1 MATIRKPPGHVK
13 PRRAAAPPIVVE
25 KRSFT
30 PFAGFCYNFS
40 VMKAR
45 DVSAILSD
53 IATLLEL
60 KGDNPFKIRAY
71 ERGARIVDG
80 LGDELDALVREGRL
94 REHKG
99 LGSALSDK
107 ITELVTTGRL
117 PYYDDLRREFPATIF
132 ELLNIPGLGPKKVRL
147 LYQALGVRTLGELEY
162 ACLENRL
169 LALDGFGEKSQ
180 SKILEGIRLLKR
192 HQGRFLFSDAMASA
206 ETVIDQLQVVPAVRR
221 ISVAGSLRR
230 RMESVKDI
238 DLLISSDSP
247 ADVMARFVSLPEVAE
262 VIAHGDTKSTI
273 RLADGLQ
280 ADLRVVTDAE
290 FPYALH
296 HLTGSKEHN
305 TALRALA
312 KARGLKM
319 NEYGLFRGEELIPCA
334 TEADIF
340 DALGME
346 EIPPE
351 LRENLGEIETAQA
364 RRLPR
369 LIDEAD
375 IQGVFHVHTTESDG
389 HDTLERM
396 VEAASALGYRYLGI
410 SDHSRS
416 ARYAN
421 GLSIERVRA
430 QQAAIDEAQQ
440 RHPRITLFKGIEADI
455 LPDGSLDYPDDVL
468 DRFDFVIASV
478 HSKFGMT
485 EAAMTDRVVRAIS
498 HPAVTIL
505 GHPTGRLLLSREGY
519 PLNLGR
525 VLDAARHHAVA
536 IELNANPHRLDL
548 DWRFC
553 KDARDRGVVFSI
565 NPDAHTAEGLGDLR
579 YGVGI
584 ARKGWLTRDDV
595 LNTQSAERMR
605 QTLSAKRAHAG
616 HST

>member
-1 MATIRKPPGHVK
+1 
-13 PRRAAAPPIVVE
+13 
-25 KRSFT
+25 
-30 PFAGFCYNFS
+30 
-40 VMKAR
+40 MKAR
-45 DVSAILSD
+45 EVSAILSD

-71 ERGARIVDG
+71 QQGARIVDG
-80 LGDELDALVREGRL
+80 LGDELAGLVREGRL
-94 REHKG
+94 HEHKG
-99 LGSALSDK
+99 LGSALCDK

-117 PYYDDLRREFPATIF
+117 HYYDELRREFPATIF
-132 ELLNIPGLGPKKVRL
+132 ELLKIPGLGPKKVRL
-147 LYQALGVRTLGELEY
+147 LYQTLGVRSLGELEY

-180 SKILEGIRLLKR
+180 ANILDGIRLLKR
-192 HQGRFLFSDAMASA
+192 HQGRFLVSDATAAADMLIA
-206 ETVIDQLQVVPAVRR
+206 QLRAVPAVRR

-230 RMESVKDI
+230 RNETVKDI
-238 DLLISSDSP
+238 DLLISSDAP
-247 ADVMARFVSLPEVAE
+247 VEVMARFVTLPQVAE
-262 VIAHGDTKSTI
+262 IIAHGATKSSI

-280 ADLRVVTDAE
+280 ADLRVVSDLE

-296 HLTGSKEHN
+296 HFTGSKEHN
-305 TALRALA
+305 TALRGLA
-312 KARGLKM
+312 KSQGLKM

-340 DALGME
+340 AALGME

-351 LRENLGEIETAQA
+351 LRENLGEIEAA
-364 RRLPR
+364 RARQLPR
-369 LIDEAD
+369 LIVEGDL
-375 IQGVFHVHTTESDG
+375 QGAFHVHTTESDG
-389 HDTLERM
+389 HDSLERM
-396 VEAASALGYRYLGI
+396 VTAAEALGYRYLGI

-430 QQAAIDEAQQ
+430 QQAEIDEAQR
-440 RHPRITLFKGIEADI
+440 RHPGIMLFKGIEADI

-485 EAAMTDRVVRAIS
+485 EAEMTDRVVRAIS

-505 GHPTGRLLLSREGY
+505 GHPTGRLLLSRESY
-519 PLNLGR
+519 LLDLSR
-525 VLDAARHHAVA
+525 VLDAARRHAVA

-553 KDARDRGVVFSI
+553 KDARDRGVIFSI

-595 LNTQSAERMR
+595 LNTQSAERIR

-616 HST
+616 QPS

>member
-1 MATIRKPPGHVK
+1 MSSHKWNASPP
-13 PRRAAAPPIVVE
+13 VVVDN
-25 KRSFT
+25 RPFT

-40 VMKAR
+40 AMKAR
-45 DVSAILSD
+45 EVSAILSD

-71 ERGARIVDG
+71 QQGARIVDG
-80 LGDELDALVREGRL
+80 LGDELVVLVREGRL
-94 REHKG
+94 HEHKG

-117 PYYDDLRREFPATIF
+117 PYYDELRREFPATIF
-132 ELLNIPGLGPKKVRL
+132 ELLKIPGLGPKKIRL
-147 LYQALGVRTLGELEY
+147 LYQTLGIRTLGELEY

-180 SKILEGIRLLKR
+180 AKILEGIRLLKR
-192 HQGRFLFSDAMASA
+192 HQGRFLFSDAMAA
-206 ETVIDQLQVVPAVRR
+206 ADTLITHLRAVPAVRR

-230 RMESVKDI
+230 WKETVKDI
-238 DLLISSDSP
+238 DLLISSDAP
-247 ADVMARFVSLPEVAE
+247 ADVMARFVALPQVAE
-262 VIAHGDTKSTI
+262 VIAHGETKSGI
-273 RLADGLQ
+273 RLTDGLQ
-280 ADLRVVTDAE
+280 ADLRVVSDLE

-296 HLTGSKEHN
+296 HFTGSKEHN
-305 TALRALA
+305 TALRGLA
-312 KARGLKM
+312 KAQGLKM

-340 DALGME
+340 GALGME

-351 LRENLGEIETAQA
+351 LRENLGEIEAARA

-369 LIDEAD
+369 LIVEEDL
-375 IQGVFHVHTTESDG
+375 QGAFHVHTTESDG
-389 HDTLERM
+389 HDSLEKM
-396 VEAASALGYRYLGI
+396 VTAAEALGYQYLGI

-430 QQAAIDEAQQ
+430 QQTAIDEVQR
-440 RHPRITLFKGIEADI
+440 RHPGITLFKGIESDI

-478 HSKFGMT
+478 HSRFGMT
-485 EAAMTDRVVRAIS
+485 EAEMTDRVVKAIS

-505 GHPTGRLLLSREGY
+505 GHPTGRLLLSRESY
-519 PLNLGR
+519 PLNLSR
-525 VLDAARHHAVA
+525 VLDAARRHAVA

-553 KDARDRGVVFSI
+553 KDARDRGVIFSI
-565 NPDAHTAEGLGDLR
+565 NPDAHTAEGLADLR

-605 QTLSAKRAHAG
+605 QMLSAKRAHAS
-616 HST
+616 HPS

>member
-1 MATIRKPPGHVK
+1 MSSRDGT
-13 PRRAAAPPIVVE
+13 AAPSVVVD
-25 KRSFT
+25 KRPFT

-40 VMKAR
+40 AMKAR
-45 DVSAILSD
+45 EVSTILSD

-71 ERGARIVDG
+71 QQGARIVDG
-80 LGDELDALVREGRL
+80 LGDELADLVREGRL
-94 REHKG
+94 HEHKG
-99 LGSALSDK
+99 LGSSLSDK

-117 PYYDDLRREFPATIF
+117 PYYDELRREFPATIF
-132 ELLNIPGLGPKKVRL
+132 ELLKIPGLGPKKVRL
-147 LYQALGVRTLGELEY
+147 LYQTLGIRSLGELEY

-180 SKILEGIRLLKR
+180 AKILDGIRLLKR
-192 HQGRFLFSDAMASA
+192 HQGRFLVSDATAA
-206 ETVIDQLQVVPAVRR
+206 ADTLIAQLRAVPAARR

-230 RMESVKDI
+230 RNETVKDI
-238 DLLISSDSP
+238 DLLISSDAP
-247 ADVMARFVSLPEVAE
+247 VEVMARFVALPQVAE
-262 VIAHGDTKSTI
+262 IIAHGASKSSI
-273 RLADGLQ
+273 RLADGMQ
-280 ADLRVVTDAE
+280 ADLRVVSDLE

-296 HLTGSKEHN
+296 HFTGSKEHN
-305 TALRALA
+305 TALRGLA
-312 KARGLKM
+312 KSQGLKM

-351 LRENLGEIETAQA
+351 LRENLGEIEAA
-364 RRLPR
+364 RARQLPR
-369 LIDEAD
+369 LIVEGDL
-375 IQGVFHVHTTESDG
+375 QGAFHVHTTESDG
-389 HDTLERM
+389 HDSLERM
-396 VEAASALGYRYLGI
+396 VTAAEALGYRYLGI

-430 QQAAIDEAQQ
+430 QQAAIDEAQR
-440 RHPRITLFKGIEADI
+440 RHPGIMLFKGIEADI

-485 EAAMTDRVVRAIS
+485 EAEMTDRVVRAIS

-505 GHPTGRLLLSREGY
+505 GHPTGRLLLSRESY
-519 PLNLGR
+519 LLDLSR
-525 VLDAARHHAVA
+525 VLDTARRHAVA

-553 KDARDRGVVFSI
+553 KDARDRGVIVSI

-595 LNTQSAERMR
+595 LNTRSAERIR

-616 HST
+616 QPS

>member
-1 MATIRKPPGHVK
+1 
-13 PRRAAAPPIVVE
+13 
-25 KRSFT
+25 
-30 PFAGFCYNFS
+30 
-40 VMKAR
+40 MKAR
-45 DVSAILSD
+45 EVSAILSD

-71 ERGARIVDG
+71 QQGARIVDG
-80 LGDELDALVREGRL
+80 LGDELAGLVREGRL
-94 REHKG
+94 HEHKG
-99 LGSALSDK
+99 LGSALCDK

-117 PYYDDLRREFPATIF
+117 HYYDELRREFPATIF
-132 ELLNIPGLGPKKVRL
+132 ELLKIPGLGPKKVRL
-147 LYQALGVRTLGELEY
+147 LYQTLGVRSLGELEY

-180 SKILEGIRLLKR
+180 ANILDGIRLLKR
-192 HQGRFLFSDAMASA
+192 HQGRFLVSDATAA
-206 ETVIDQLQVVPAVRR
+206 ADTLIAQLRAVPAVRR

-230 RMESVKDI
+230 RNETVKDI
-238 DLLISSDSP
+238 DLLISSDAP
-247 ADVMARFVSLPEVAE
+247 VEVMARFVTLPQVAE
-262 VIAHGDTKSTI
+262 IIAHGATKSSI

-280 ADLRVVTDAE
+280 ADLRVVSDLE

-296 HLTGSKEHN
+296 HFTGSKEHN
-305 TALRALA
+305 TALRGLA
-312 KARGLKM
+312 KSQGLKM

-340 DALGME
+340 AALGME

-351 LRENLGEIETAQA
+351 LRENLGEIEAA
-364 RRLPR
+364 RARQLPR
-369 LIDEAD
+369 LIVEGDL
-375 IQGVFHVHTTESDG
+375 QGAFHVHTTESDG
-389 HDTLERM
+389 HDSLERM
-396 VEAASALGYRYLGI
+396 VTAAEALGYRYLGI

-430 QQAAIDEAQQ
+430 QQAAIDEAQR
-440 RHPRITLFKGIEADI
+440 RHPGIMLFKGIEADI

-485 EAAMTDRVVRAIS
+485 EAEMTDRVVRAIS

-505 GHPTGRLLLSREGY
+505 GHPTGRLLLSRESY
-519 PLNLGR
+519 LLDLSR
-525 VLDAARHHAVA
+525 VLDAARRHAVA

-553 KDARDRGVVFSI
+553 KDARDRGVIVSI

-595 LNTQSAERMR
+595 LNTRSAERIR
-605 QTLSAKRAHAG
+605 QTWSAKRAHAG
-616 HST
+616 QPS